1 MTDEDLA
8 RAKALPQ
15 CECCM
20 KQSDGAKRV
29 YDDEGRPHVL
39 CGTDFQAWLGS
50 HERNR
55 TLNCPGG
62 FSRNFMDFLARRRAE
77 AANGCGVPA

>member
-20 KQSDGAKRV
+20 KQSDAARV
-29 YDDEGRPHVL
+29 VRDDDGRPHVL
-39 CGTDFQAWLGS
+39 CGTDRAAWEAS
-50 HERNR
+50 AERR
-55 TLNCPGG
+55 RADRPGT

-77 AANGCGVPA
+77 AANGCGVTA